1 MAGTMSGKTISFKMK
16 LPSFRVKL
24 VPPPPMNVNVNPL
37 LLVILAVVIL
47 YAAFEN
53 TRIETARLK
62 GDIDKSTWFTEEI
75 SANLTE
81 LAKRQAPSTI
91 PAPMTTTT
99 TTTTATIV
107 QTPPPSKGDSELVKS
122 LSMSVEKLN
131 SRISE
136 ENSLDRYYSS
146 KIQTTNAMRVAAA
159 TAAQNSYSD
168 NADQCLKLSDSTDGS
183 EKNMTN
189 CRNAR
194 SIYYWVK
201 DNVKFEP
208 AYEIGYLKGD
218 VQLPSETLSNMLG
231 GSADHAL
238 LLVSLLRSRG
248 MEAYLVAIPSVD
260 YLIAA
265 VRVKGLSDSYP
276 DSISWKTATST
287 GIKPAPYE
295 YFGSQKDLVLLDA
308 RCKSCNF
315 GMLGEDHKKLGMKML
330 TYYNATLN
338 N

>member
-1 MAGTMSGKTISFKMK
+1 MSGKTISFKMK

-24 VPPPPMNVNVNPL
+24 VPPSLPPVNVNPL
-37 LLVILAVVIL
+37 LLVILAGVIL
-47 YAAFEN
+47 YASFEN

-75 SANLTE
+75 STNLTE
-81 LAKRQAPSTI
+81 LAKRQAPSAI
-91 PAPMTTTT
+91 PAQTTTT
-99 TTTTATIV
+99 TTGVPA
-107 QTPPPSKGDSELVKS
+107 PPTSKGADSELVKS
-122 LSMSVEKLN
+122 LSTSVEKLN

-159 TAAQNSYSD
+159 TAAQKSYSD
-168 NADQCLKLSDSTDGS
+168 NADQCLKLSDSEDGGG
-183 EKNMTN
+183 KNMTN
-189 CRNAR
+189 CRNAK

-201 DNVKFEP
+201 EGVKFEP

-218 VQLPSETLSNMLG
+218 VQSPSETLSSMLG

-260 YLIAA
+260 YLVAA
-265 VRVKGLSDSYP
+265 VRVKGLPDSYP

-287 GIKPAPYE
+287 GIKPSPYE

-315 GMLGEDHKKLGMKML
+315 GMLGEDHKKLEMKML

-338 N
+338 S

>member
-1 MAGTMSGKTISFKMK
+1 MAVTMSGKTISFKMK

-24 VPPPPMNVNVNPL
+24 VPPPPMNMNVNPL
-37 LLVILAVVIL
+37 LLVILAAVLI
-47 YAAFEN
+47 YASFEN

-62 GDIDKSTWFTEEI
+62 GDFDMSARFTEEV
-75 SANLTE
+75 ALNLTA
-81 LAKRQAPSTI
+81 LAGR
-91 PAPMTTTT
+91 MTSSAFPTP
-99 TTTTATIV
+99 TTTATLTTAV
-107 QTPPPSKGDSELVKS
+107 PVPSRGDSELVKS

-131 SRISE
+131 SRISD

-146 KIQTTNAMRVAAA
+146 KIQTTNAMRIAAA
-159 TAAQNSYSD
+159 NAALKSYSD
-168 NADQCLKLSDSTDGS
+168 NSDQCLKLLDSDDGG

-189 CRNAR
+189 CRNAK

-201 DNVKFEP
+201 ESVKFEP
-208 AYEIGYLKGD
+208 AYEIGYLKGE
-218 VQLPSETLSNMLG
+218 VQLPSETLSSSLG

-248 MEAYLVAIPSVD
+248 MEAYLVAMPSTN
-260 YLIAA
+260 YLVAA
-265 VRVKGLSDSYP
+265 VRLKGLSDSYP
-276 DSISWKTATST
+276 DSQSWKTTTST

-308 RCKSCNF
+308 RCKSCSF
-315 GMLGEDHKKLGMKML
+315 GMLGEDHKKLEMKMMA
-330 TYYNATLN
+330 YYNATLN

>member
-24 VPPPPMNVNVNPL
+24 VPPTLPPMNMNVNPL
-37 LLVILAVVIL
+37 LLVILAGVIL
-47 YAAFEN
+47 YASFEN
-53 TRIETARLK
+53 TRLETARLK

-81 LAKRQAPSTI
+81 LASRTASSSTI
-91 PAPMTTTT
+91 PVPT
-99 TTTTATIV
+99 TTTTATSV
-107 QTPPPSKGDSELVKS
+107 QTPPPSKGADSELVKS
-122 LSMSVEKLN
+122 LSASVEKL
-131 SRISE
+131 SSTISE

-146 KIQTTNAMRVAAA
+146 KIQTTNTMRIAAA
-159 TAAQNSYSD
+159 SAAQKSYSD
-168 NADQCLKLSDSTDGS
+168 NADQCLKLSDSEDGGG
-183 EKNMTN
+183 KNMTN
-189 CRNAR
+189 CRNAK

-201 DNVKFEP
+201 ENVKFEP

-218 VQLPSETLSNMLG
+218 VQLPSETLSSLLG

-265 VRVKGLSDSYP
+265 VRVKGLPDSYP

-287 GIKPAPYE
+287 GIKQPPYE
-295 YFGSQKDLVLLDA
+295 YFGSQKDLMLLDA

-315 GMLGEDHKKLGMKML
+315 GMLGEDHKKLGMNML